1 VGSGRT
7 TRRALARGGTGA
19 ARALNVAL
27 SGWDGVRI
35 TPMFGR
41 WGYFVGDH
49 LFACFPLRDK
59 DRDLWVRLSLEDQA
73 RALRE
78 PGVRPH
84 RRFARRGWIE
94 LQIEGEGDVA
104 RWAGCAG
111 RALPP
116 RGATVPGRRRRERPD
131 PRLRGGVLVGRGAAG
146 PVLETARPHGGTGA
160 RRDLPS
166 HLRRLPF
173 RPLATARLRRRLF
186 LTRRRRP

>member
-1 VGSGRT
+1 VRRVGASGRGRVRGVGSGRT

-104 RWAGCAG
+104 RALGWLR
-111 RALPP
+111 RARAAAP
-116 RGATVPGRRRRERPD
+116 RGDGPGT
-131 PRLRGGVLVGRGAAG
+131 AA
-146 PVLETARPHGGTGA
+146 P
-160 RRDLPS
+160 
-166 HLRRLPF
+166 
-173 RPLATARLRRRLF
+173 
-186 LTRRRRP
+186 